1 MSFTEILKMDI
12 EDINLAVKQ
21 RSEWIELALKEK
33 SSVDVEM
40 LRQWSNELYALNSA
54 RLQRVLSEQ
63 KENKETH

>member
-12 EDINLAVKQ
+12 EDINLAVNQ

-40 LRQWSNELYALNSA
+40 LRQWSNEIYALNSA
-54 RLQRVLSEQ
+54 RLQRAMSEQ

>member
-54 RLQRVLSEQ
+54 RLQRVMSEQ

>member
-33 SSVDVEM
+33 SSVDVGM

-54 RLQRVLSEQ
+54 RLQRAMAEQ

>member
-54 RLQRVLSEQ
+54 RLQRAMSEQ
-63 KENKETH
+63 NDNKETH